1 MMKAEHIEGE
11 PQIVVRK
18 YGNRRLYRTDE
29 SRYVTL
35 DELARLVRDEVE
47 FNVLDAK
54 TGQDLTGV
62 VLAQVILEEE
72 KKAQGGAYPV
82 ELLRQLVRLR
92 DPALTDFITNHLPR
106 LTDIY
111 MESRNALGDSLDMV
125 ASGEAEAGEAVIITQ
140 LAAVKEQLEQILDAL
155 EVEDV
160 KKK

>member
-1 MMKAEHIEGE
+1 MKAEHTDTDL
-11 PQIVVRK
+11 QIVVRK

-35 DELARLVRDEVE
+35 EELAKLVREDVD

-54 TGQDLTGV
+54 TGEDLTGV
-62 VLAQVILEEE
+62 VLAQVVLEEE
-72 KKAQGGAYPV
+72 KSHPGGAYPL
-82 ELLRQLVRLR
+82 ELLRQLVRMR
-92 DPALTDFITNHLPR
+92 DPALTDFITHHLPR
-106 LTDIY
+106 LTAIY

-125 ASGEAEAGEAVIITQ
+125 ASGEAATGEAVIIAQ

-160 KKK
+160 SKK